1 MIAELDVDAA
11 QAVHALDELDA
22 RGELIKGRF
31 TDLGETS
38 EKSAIQQWLHK
49 DVFRRIRSLSL
60 ARARKAVKPV
70 DPSVYQ
76 AFLLDRQGVG
86 PVGGERYEGVDG
98 LMRVIEQL
106 EGVFLNAS
114 VWESTVFPARVREY
128 QQHARRAHFIIGCGM
143 GRLESEWIQRQ
154 RSW

>member
-1 MIAELDVDAA
+1 MM
-11 QAVHALDELDA
+11 
-22 RGELIKGRF
+22 GELIKGRF

-128 QQHARRAHFIIGCGM
+128 QP
-143 GRLESEWIQRQ
+143 
-154 RSW
+154 RSSACTA